1 MAYKL
6 EHVLSDHMGVLVG
19 TMQKWGNGQ
28 PDVYIISEEG
38 HKIYTQKLLVS
49 FYSPTL
55 SSILSSGSDND
66 IPGVSIPAPSNS
78 IVNLLKVL
86 ATGIAISNK
95 RADLVDV
102 SKTAEAMGID
112 MENWQIGVKNKGGAK
127 GVAKKS
133 DEQTSLKNNKSEKKV
148 KGKTPS
154 MANVKEEP
162 SESPQ
167 DIAGKKHSC
176 ADCGKQFGRKDHL
189 NRHALT
195 HSGVSYP
202 CDICGSTFKRKDGL
216 KFHMNKVHDTELLV
230 DDGST
235 EFPVNVKLENESME
249 SQKENGSFDADADG
263 NVSVGIES
271 SANDEGVMQEGSY
284 GKENQE
290 QEDLCVED
298 GESLDQEFESKLSCN
313 QCEKTFKNTAHLRR
327 HEMTHSGIKFS
338 CSECSSTF
346 SRKDKLNTHMRK
358 KHSQAALGDVSEA
371 VSVSEEAEAGQVTEE
386 ASEDEIGVKFEC
398 PYCQELVGDLA
409 EHCIEKHGSEYEANY
424 DKNQEVNVTNQEE
437 ANEDEINQEVYV
449 DTNQRRS

>member
-55 SSILSSGSDND
+55 SSILSNGSDND

-112 MENWQIGVKNKGGAK
+112 MENWQIGVKSKGGAK
-127 GVAKKS
+127 GVAKKP
-133 DEQTSLKNNKSEKKV
+133 DGQTNNKAVKKV
-148 KGKTPS
+148 KGKKTS
-154 MANVKEEP
+154 EANVKEEP
-162 SESPQ
+162 TVSPQ
-167 DIAGKKHSC
+167 DNVGKKHSC

-195 HSGVSYP
+195 HSGVKYP
-202 CDICGSTFKRKDGL
+202 CDVCGTTFKRKDGL
-216 KFHMNKVHDTELLV
+216 KFHMNKVHDTDLLE
-230 DDGST
+230 DDGT
-235 EFPVNVKLENESME
+235 EFPVNVKIENVSME
-249 SQKENGSFDADADG
+249 SNVENSTHEGNEYR
-263 NVSVGIES
+263 NVSEGDGIES
-271 SANDEGVMQEGSY
+271 PAEDEEGAVQEGSY
-284 GKENQE
+284 GEESQE
-290 QEDLCVED
+290 QDDSRIED
-298 GESLDQEFESKLSCN
+298 GENLDQESDTKLNCN
-313 QCEKTFKNTAHLRR
+313 QCEKTFRNPSHLRR
-327 HEMTHSGIKFS
+327 HELTHSGIKFS

-346 SRKDKLNTHMRK
+346 SRKDKLNSHMRK
-358 KHSQAALGDVSEA
+358 KHSQSALGDVSDAISATEETEA
-371 VSVSEEAEAGQVTEE
+371 GPVQEEAAE
-386 ASEDEIGVKFEC
+386 EDEAGVKFEC

-409 EHCIEKHGSEYEANY
+409 DHCMEKHGSEDEVNEVQI
-424 DKNQEVNVTNQEE
+424 NQEVNDEANQEE
-437 ANEDEINQEVYV
+437 ANEDG
-449 DTNQRRS
+449 TNQDASEDEMN